1 MHTREISLLCTVE
14 AASLSINEW
23 KASRALERVGD
34 TERQN
39 VSDLMEKVLLMEKIL
54 HT

>member
-1 MHTREISLLCTVE
+1 MHTGEIDLLCTME

-23 KASRALERVGD
+23 KASRVLGRVGD
-34 TERQN
+34 TEGQG
-39 VSDLMEKVLLMEKIL
+39 VYDLMEKVLIL